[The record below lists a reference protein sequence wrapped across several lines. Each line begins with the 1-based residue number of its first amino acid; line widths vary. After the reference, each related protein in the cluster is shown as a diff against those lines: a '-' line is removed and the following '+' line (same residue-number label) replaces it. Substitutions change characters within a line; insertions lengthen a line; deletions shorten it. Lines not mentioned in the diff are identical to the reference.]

1 MGKLVEVCDY
11 VNERTLLVKSLE
23 VERYITV
30 VSEGD
35 R

>member
-1 MGKLVEVCDY
+1 MLVEVCDY
-11 VNERTLLVKSLE
+11 VNEPTLLVKSLE
-23 VERYITV
+23 VERYITA